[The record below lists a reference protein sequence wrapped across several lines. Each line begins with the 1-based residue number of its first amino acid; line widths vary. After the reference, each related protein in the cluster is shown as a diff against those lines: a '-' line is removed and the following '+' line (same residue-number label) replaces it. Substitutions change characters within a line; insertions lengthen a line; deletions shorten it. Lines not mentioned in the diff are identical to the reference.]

1 MSIFDN
7 NDKSNYELTIGKL
20 ITFQLYWN
28 MINSA
33 YKGLQNVLT
42 AFTRGAGAAERVL
55 TLLDHI
61 GNKPHNLYSG
71 LVAELDGNIFIE
83 NVHFHYKS
91 RPENAVLQG
100 IDLKVKPGQ
109 VIALVGRS
117 GGGKSTLVHLL
128 MRFYDVTKGEI
139 RHYAALA

>member
-1 MSIFDN
+1 MSIIN
-7 NDKSNYELTIGKL
+7 PKSVNELTVGKL

-61 GNKPHNLYSG
+61 GDKEHNLYHG
-71 LVAELDGNIFIE
+71 LYNELDGHIFIE
-83 NVHFHYKS
+83 DAHFSYKS
-91 RPENAVLQG
+91 RPDNPVLQG
-100 IDLKVKPGQ
+100 INLHIEPGQ
-109 VIALVGRS
+109 VVALVGQS
-117 GGGKSTLVHLL
+117 GGGKSTMIH
-128 MRFYDVTKGEI
+128 
-139 RHYAALA
+139 